1 MCYSSYSGL
10 NPEGE
15 GMASVGD
22 HLVWVADGDPAARM
36 VLEQHLYDLRCRFQ
50 FLRDLSE
57 LLARLHLELPS
68 LLLLDTGFGGGDCL
82 HLLPELLLD
91 HPKLRVVVL
100 AAHGSIG
107 DAVRAIKLGAF
118 EYLPKPPEAYRLR
131 EVLHHPDDTPHLPP
145 VLPNGVPTIDQL
157 ERQAI
162 LAALR
167 QTRGKVRDAARLL
180 GFGQATVYRKIKRFK
195 IALESFS

>member
-1 MCYSSYSGL
+1 
-10 NPEGE
+10 
-15 GMASVGD
+15 MASVGD
-22 HLVWVADGDPAARM
+22 HLVWVADGDPAARAE
-36 VLEQHLYDLRCRFQ
+36 LQQHLCDLRCRFL
-50 FLRDLSE
+50 FLQDLPE
-57 LLARLHLELPS
+57 LHAGLRLESPS
-68 LLLLDTGFGGGDCL
+68 LLLLDNSFGGQDCL
-82 HLLPELLLD
+82 QLLPELLRD
-91 HPKLRVVVL
+91 HPRLRVVVL
-100 AAHGSIG
+100 TAHGSIG

-118 EYLPKPPEAYRLR
+118 EYLPKPPDAQRLR
-131 EVLHHPDDTPHLPP
+131 EVVHHLDETAALPS

-167 QTRGKVRDAARLL
+167 QTRGRVRDAARLL